1 MKNCKNC
8 NSNDFK
14 IYPNKLCQLCLSLN
28 AEERLR
34 SKGKDIL
41 FTSNYLINQ
50 YVTEGKS
57 ISAIARENRSSANI
71 IKRHLDWFLIPT
83 RSPYEQNKVSISDDI
98 FTKLNPS
105 TAYLLGYIFTDGDLV
120 QNEDNTIYLRIY
132 SKHKHRIETVKEILN
147 TSAKIQYRR
156 EKVYKD
162 VVQTEM
168 YWIHIGTPEII
179 KDLMGYGMVVHKHQE
194 IKFPKI
200 KKSLIPHFI
209 RGCWVGSGTV
219 STYKGTLLSAI
230 TIGSLDFIKEIER
243 NLNLQGLG
251 SRNIH
256 RISTSKKPSFLIKYA
271 TKDSEKLYDYLYPEN
286 TEINYCPRQKNKYI
300 EFFNNRSFRPFKN
313 G

>member
-14 IYPNKLCQLCLSLN
+14 IYPNKLCQVCLSLN
-28 AEERLR
+28 AEQRLKA
-34 SKGKDIL
+34 KGKEIL
-41 FTSNYLINQ
+41 FTSKFLIYQYL
-50 YVTEGKS
+50 TEGKA
-57 ISAIARENRSSANI
+57 ISAIAKENGSTANI
-71 IKRHLDWFLIPT
+71 IKKYLDWFLIPT
-83 RSPYEQNKVSISDDI
+83 RSIYEQNRVSIDDDI
-98 FTKLNPS
+98 FKKLNPS

-120 QNEDNTIYLRIY
+120 HIKSKKIYLRIY
-132 SKHKHRIETVKEILN
+132 SKHEDRIETVKRILN
-147 TSAKIQYRR
+147 TSAKIQYRK

-162 VVQTEM
+162 IVQTEM

-219 STYKGTLLSAI
+219 STYKGTFLSAI
-230 TIGSLDFIKEIER
+230 TIGSLDFMKEIER

-251 SRNIH
+251 SRNIQ

-286 TEINYCPRQKNKYI
+286 TEIIYCPRQKNKYI
-300 EFFNNRSFRPFKN
+300 EFFNNR
-313 G
+313 